1 MVFYFILS
9 SSSMNVQNS
18 ESICVIVCKLVKAPP
33 YKLQDDHCSFYDIV
47 YPEKDTQ
54 INHHDFMK
62 APIIRQS
69 HEQWQ
74 NLGHCTHRKKLS
86 FNQAISLFSA
96 IFFCDKVFSDH
107 NTQIAVT
114 TKKGQIGE
122 QALDQLKGVFRKD
135 TFTQYVPLSH
145 YHQSFRFRW
154 ETSHYFEMLS
164 ARSTLKVSIAHL
176 IFPLCSL

>member
-1 MVFYFILS
+1 MSHSLQTRMVFYFILS

-122 QALDQLKGVFRKD
+122 QALQQLKGVGRK
-135 TFTQYVPLSH
+135 V
-145 YHQSFRFRW
+145 
-154 ETSHYFEMLS
+154 
-164 ARSTLKVSIAHL
+164 AHCCA
-176 IFPLCSL
+176 IFLCCLGCEIQHRVGTPYRRM